1 MIDLEKLNTAHLA
14 PNRRQALVRM
24 LAKTDAS
31 NRWRGKLPVPEKCHP
46 LVREFFLLMNE
57 QLATMKEVSDRA
69 GISYQTISGWR
80 IRRSPGLTVLI
91 AALNVLGYG
100 LQIVKLNDE

>member
-1 MIDLEKLNTAHLA
+1 MDFSNLKIGHLPLN
-14 PNRRQALVRM
+14 RQQALIRM
-24 LAKTDAS
+24 LKKTDPT

-46 LVREFFLLMNE
+46 LARQLFLLMNE
-57 QLATMKEVSDRA
+57 QRTTMKEVSDRA

-91 AALNVLGYG
+91 AALNVLGYD
-100 LQIVKLNDE
+100 LEIVKLHDK